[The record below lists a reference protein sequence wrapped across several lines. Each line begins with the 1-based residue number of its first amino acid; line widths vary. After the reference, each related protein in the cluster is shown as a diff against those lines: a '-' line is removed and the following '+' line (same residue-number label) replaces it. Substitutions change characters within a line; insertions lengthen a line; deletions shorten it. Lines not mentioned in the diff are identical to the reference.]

1 MKLTGIKDNCS
12 RVDDIAGELSLKIK
26 CRRGNCAEWCQ
37 TFADCLKQSLEW
49 PKKCARKF
57 KKLFRGHRR
66 TKIKVNAV
74 GNQSS
79 YNIDVTFCGWKRR
92 YKVYTI
98 ESFEGVSEANGMYKV
113 PSVLNMRSFLI
124 KNFINLFIHKS
135 IRPSDLSIAPSLFR
149 SQSVIYQSR
158 VFLTH
163 QFTYSFIY
171 FFFFIAPSFIQ
182 INKPSFGTMMSA
194 TYMSF
199 LHRWSARRGKL
210 TQRGTLFMFL
220 KKHIY
225 RF

>member
-37 TFADCLKQSLEW
+37 TVADCLKQSLEW

-66 TKIKVNAV
+66 TKIKVNAA

-79 YNIDVTFCGWKRR
+79 YIIDVKFCGWKRR

-98 ESFEGVSEANGMYKV
+98 ESFEGVSQANGMYKV

-135 IRPSDLSIAPSLFR
+135 IRSSDLSIAPSLFR

-171 FFFFIAPSFIQ
+171 YYYFFIAPSFIQ
-182 INKPSFGTMMSA
+182 INKPFFGIMMSA
-194 TYMSF
+194 TYTSF
-199 LHRWSARRGKL
+199 LHR
-210 TQRGTLFMFL
+210 
-220 KKHIY
+220 
-225 RF
+225 

>member
-1 MKLTGIKDNCS
+1 MKLTEIKDNCS
-12 RVDDIAGELSLKIK
+12 RVDDIAGELSLRIK

-66 TKIKVNAV
+66 TKIKVNAR

-79 YNIDVTFCGWKRR
+79 YNIDVKFCGWKGR
-92 YKVYTI
+92 YQVYKLSDSASQ
-98 ESFEGVSEANGMYKV
+98 ENGMYKV
-113 PSVLNMRSFLI
+113 PFVLNMRSFLI

-171 FFFFIAPSFIQ
+171 YYYNFFYCPLVYS
-182 INKPSFGTMMSA
+182 N
-194 TYMSF
+194 
-199 LHRWSARRGKL
+199 
-210 TQRGTLFMFL
+210 
-220 KKHIY
+220 
-225 RF
+225 

>member
-1 MKLTGIKDNCS
+1 MKLTEIKDNCS

-79 YNIDVTFCGWKRR
+79 YNIDVKFCGWKRR

-98 ESFEGVSEANGMYKV
+98 ESFEGVSQANGMYKV

-149 SQSVIYQSR
+149 SPSLIYQSR

-171 FFFFIAPSFIQ
+171 YYNFFYCPLVYS
-182 INKPSFGTMMSA
+182 N
-194 TYMSF
+194 
-199 LHRWSARRGKL
+199 W
-210 TQRGTLFMFL
+210 
-220 KKHIY
+220 
-225 RF
+225 

>member
-79 YNIDVTFCGWKRR
+79 YNIDVKFCGWKRR

-171 FFFFIAPSFIQ
+171 YFNFFIAPSFIQ
-182 INKPSFGTMMSA
+182 IN
-194 TYMSF
+194 
-199 LHRWSARRGKL
+199 
-210 TQRGTLFMFL
+210 
-220 KKHIY
+220 
-225 RF
+225 